1 MKSINN
7 YITHKALITKNT
19 KLRPITNYYII
30 MPYDDYL
37 FFIYYKYKIWEV
49 ELKENELS
57 IFICNGNITK
67 KIINEYINKLNKKIF
82 VYEIPIEEIPNNIQS
97 AKDINNKF
105 IEKLKI
111 EMINPI
117 FDNPKSQKY
126 QEFIKKYKPITD
138 IDNIKE

>member
-7 YITHKALITKNT
+7 YITHKALITKHT
-19 KLRPITNYYII
+19 KLRPRTNYYII

-82 VYEIPIEEIPNNIQS
+82 VYEIPIEEIPNNIQR
-97 AKDINNKF
+97 
-105 IEKLKI
+105 
-111 EMINPI
+111 
-117 FDNPKSQKY
+117 
-126 QEFIKKYKPITD
+126 
-138 IDNIKE
+138 